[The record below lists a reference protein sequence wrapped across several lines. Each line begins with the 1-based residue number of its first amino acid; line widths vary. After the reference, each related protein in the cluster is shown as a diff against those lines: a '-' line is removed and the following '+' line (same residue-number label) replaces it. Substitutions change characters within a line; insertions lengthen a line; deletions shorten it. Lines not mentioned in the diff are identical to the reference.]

1 MTYNKEFEYR
11 GYQMNIKIEKDTKI
25 EKRIDGNRWHTITTN
40 CMGYDNYYQKDE
52 VLDNALEV
60 YLFNAENKAK
70 EYIDKKLDNTTD
82 DFTKRLNSLGFK

>member
-25 EKRIDGNRWHTITTN
+25 EKRIDGNRWHTVTTN
-40 CMGYDNYYQKDE
+40 CMGHDNYYQKDE

>member
-1 MTYNKEFEYR
+1 MA
-11 GYQMNIKIEKDTKI
+11 
-25 EKRIDGNRWHTITTN
+25 H
-40 CMGYDNYYQKDE
+40 DNYYQKDE

>member
-25 EKRIDGNRWHTITTN
+25 EKRIDGNRWHTVTTN
-40 CMGYDNYYQKDE
+40 CMAHDNYYQKDE

-70 EYIDKKLDNTTD
+70 EYIDKKFDNTTD